1 VMQGIV
7 SYKVLLNNCDLLLPK
22 IQNTV
27 SIAPLILPLKIRPI
41 AAYQSPM
48 AHEGATK
55 GSKSKYLSC
64 EIRNILHNT
73 TFERCVTFN
82 P

>member
-1 VMQGIV
+1 MMC
-7 SYKVLLNNCDLLLPK
+7 KLLNIRVIQGKVHQDPK
-22 IQNTV
+22 FYV
-27 SIAPLILPLKIRPI
+27 HEGA